1 MGLEIRQETDL
12 FQRFYRERLGLVNN
26 QDGSLSLSIN
36 RKEVLVYKSDQRWE
50 IKAAGI
56 WFQVRSEFSQEI
68 QNKSFGSLLGI
79 QNERDLN
86 IGGRL
91 FKEAANQ
98 SRFPGSD
105 LPGELDK
112 PPFLRQT
119 VEKMGKSLLV
129 LSAQKKK
136 ARVRCHPEGL
146 FAQAKVRNVRCVHP
160 TLQTG
165 GQGKIVDRSF
175 ILVLRSAAF
184 CVARPFQGD
193 TPISGKL
200 LQCRPMS
207 FGNRRKNFTGVES
220 GPRCG

>member
-1 MGLEIRQETDL
+1 M

-112 PPFLRQT
+112 PPFFPYYDDDGFFGPGPIGYGYFGPYGYDYSYPVAVLVIDVLDAKNHRLIWRGWVSRGIRQ
-119 VEKMGKSLLV
+119 SN
-129 LSAQKKK
+129 
-136 ARVRCHPEGL
+136 
-146 FAQAKVRNVRCVHP
+146 F
-160 TLQTG
+160 
-165 GQGKIVDRSF
+165 
-175 ILVLRSAAF
+175 SAAAIYRD
-184 CVARPFQGD
+184 V
-193 TPISGKL
+193 
-200 LQCRPMS
+200 
-207 FGNRRKNFTGVES
+207 NRILAHFP
-220 GPRCG
+220 PR